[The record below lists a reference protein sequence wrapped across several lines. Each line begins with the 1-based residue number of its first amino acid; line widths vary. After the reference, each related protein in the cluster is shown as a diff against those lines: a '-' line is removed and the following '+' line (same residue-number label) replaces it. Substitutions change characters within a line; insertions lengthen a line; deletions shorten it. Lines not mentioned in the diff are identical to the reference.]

1 MCTCTKDIDDNL
13 ADQAVCTDM
22 LSGRVMIDLIRTDKW
37 VTENRRNKAK
47 AIFAV
52 FCPFCGEK
60 YPEKGALPERDAD
73 EDREFYDDTQDLM
86 DRDRE

>member
-1 MCTCTKDIDDNL
+1 MCACIKDINSKL
-13 ADQAVCTDM
+13 ADQVVCTDM

-60 YPEKGALPERDAD
+60 LPEKGIAP
-73 EDREFYDDTQDLM
+73 
-86 DRDRE
+86 